1 MVEINHDRISAHSL
15 IVGFN
20 PSQMDGVESVPL
32 IYGRDETRTTNKHKS
47 NSLFSIFIQDWN
59 TDNSSRFAK
68 YSNIVTIRG
77 CPYCWRF
84 YC

>member
-1 MVEINHDRISAHSL
+1 MVGINHDRISAHSL

-47 NSLFSIFIQDWN
+47 NSLFSIFIQD
-59 TDNSSRFAK
+59 
-68 YSNIVTIRG
+68 
-77 CPYCWRF
+77 
-84 YC
+84 